1 MIYFKN
7 KKICFSVAVYTILIL
22 FVAASLN
29 INADDI
35 KERMKQRLPLIVEM
49 KKQGIIGENSSGYL
63 EYRTDNRAN
72 QSVVDSENRD
82 RKEVYSA
89 IAKQQGVLIEKVE
102 ELRAAQIVQKAVSGE
117 WLKKADGSWYQK

>member
-29 INADDI
+29 ISADDI
-35 KERMKQRLPLIVEM
+35 KDRMKQRLPVIVEM

-63 EYRTDNRAN
+63 EYRTNNRAN

>member
-29 INADDI
+29 ISADDI
-35 KERMKQRLPLIVEM
+35 KERMKQRLPVIVEM

-63 EYRTDNRAN
+63 EYRTNNRAN